1 MTDTTDT
8 HDPAEFVSEPVS
20 SIPATHDAIEFR
32 DETLVYDRKDP
43 DRWVQSTESISL
55 QEFR

>member
-8 HDPAEFVSEPVS
+8 CDPDEFESEPVL
-20 SIPATHDAIEFR
+20 SIPATHSAIEFR
-32 DETLVYDRKDP
+32 DEMLVYDRNDP

-55 QEFR
+55 KEFR

>member
-8 HDPAEFVSEPVS
+8 RDPDEFVSEPVS
-20 SIPATHDAIEFR
+20 SIPATHDAIELR
-32 DETLVYDRKDP
+32 DEMLVYDRKDP

-55 QEFR
+55 KEFR